1 MWLWSTREKY
11 LSAIMLLQDD
21 GQALRSV
28 PGQANRPHRTETVT
42 LMDYIKTSL
51 GLGERPQGEGPE
63 GVRPLGLEQEASPVE
78 GRDPR
83 IAEFEFVGEGQ
94 EVPFRTVLQ

>member
-1 MWLWSTREKY
+1 MWLWRTREKY
-11 LSAIMLLQDD
+11 LSAMMLLQDD
-21 GQALRSV
+21 AQAFFRV
-28 PGQANRPHRTETVT
+28 PGQCQRPHGAETVP
-42 LMDYIKTSL
+42 LVDYIKTPF

-63 GVRPLGLEQEASPVE
+63 GVRPLGLEQETAPVE

-94 EVPFRTVLQ
+94 EVPFRTV